1 MKDLMN
7 KFLILLGFVAV
18 FSSCEEED
26 LVVINEDFTT
36 TIALSDNNIVLEEA
50 NEDLTALTVTW
61 EEPVFGYDAAAEYNI
76 LFALGAN
83 VETVN
88 AGRPMVEG
96 GMMKKDFTT
105 GELNRILLN
114 LEAEPGAE
122 ASMDV
127 NVDIILSKQV
137 SKSSDPVNLVATA
150 YSGVLDLTTPWGVV
164 GDATPGGWGD
174 GPDTPFYKTDESGVY
189 VAYITMTE
197 GFWKIRRD
205 SNWDVNYGSNDGVN
219 LQPGGDNIPVD
230 PGTYKITFDENNLTY
245 TIEPF
250 TWGLVGSA
258 TPGGWGSPDILDLPL
273 EYDPC
278 SDTWKAIVELT
289 DGEWK
294 IRQNNDW
301 AVNYGMGGAP
311 GTLESPGGN
320 IPVSAGTYQITVNF
334 NDLTYE
340 IVEADVWGVVGSG
353 YNNWGNPDP
362 DTGIVT
368 PDFPFEPD
376 YCNEGIYYAYDVP
389 LIDGEIKIRLNN
401 DWTVNYGDKDPV
413 DGILDTEDDNNI
425 KVIAGT
431 YDIVLDFTNPS
442 VPTYTLTEK

>member
-7 KFLILLGFVAV
+7 RFLILLGFVAV
-18 FSSCEEED
+18 FSACEEED

-36 TIALSDNNIVLEEA
+36 NVALSDNNIVLEEA

-76 LFALGAN
+76 LFALGSN

-88 AGRPMVEG
+88 AGRPMVEA
-96 GMMKKDFTT
+96 GMMKRDFTT

-114 LEAEPGAE
+114 LEAEPDTEVAL
-122 ASMDV
+122 DV
-127 NVDIILSKQV
+127 NVDIVLSKQV
-137 SKSSDPVNLVATA
+137 SKLSDPVGLVATA

-174 GPDTPFYKTDESGVY
+174 PGPDTPFYKTDEDGVY

-258 TPGGWGSPDILDLPL
+258 MPNGWDGPDVPL
-273 EYDPC
+273 TYDSC
-278 SDTWKAIVELT
+278 SNTWRTIVEVI

-294 IRQNNDW
+294 IRQNNSWD
-301 AVNYGMGGAP
+301 APNVNYGSDNQDGTLQQGGA
-311 GTLESPGGN
+311 N
-320 IPVSAGTYQITVNF
+320 ISVAAGKYEIIVDF
-334 NDLTYE
+334 NNSTYE
-340 IVEADVWGVVGSG
+340 IQETKVWGVVGSA
-353 YNNWGNPDP
+353 YNDWG
-362 DTGIVT
+362 GLG
-368 PDFPFEPD
+368 PDFPFESD
-376 YCNEGIYYAYDVP
+376 YCNEGIYKAYGVP
-389 LIDGEIKIRLNN
+389 LIVGEIKFRQENSWDAPNI
-401 DWTVNYGDKDPV
+401 NYGDNGG
-413 DGILDTEDDNNI
+413 DGILEEGGDNI
-425 KVIAGT
+425 KVEEEGT
-431 YDIVLDFTNPS
+431 YDIILDFTNPS
-442 VPTYTLTEK
+442 VPTYSLTKQ

>member
-18 FSSCEEED
+18 FSACEEED
-26 LVVINEDFTT
+26 LVVINDDFTT
-36 TIALSDNNIVLEEA
+36 TVALSDNNIVLEEA

-105 GELNRILLN
+105 GELNRIILN
-114 LEAEPGAE
+114 LEAEPDTE
-122 ASMDV
+122 VSMDV
-127 NVDIILSKQV
+127 KVDIVLSKQV
-137 SKSSDPVNLVATA
+137 SKSSDPMNLVATA

-164 GDATPGGWGD
+164 GSATPNGWGD

-197 GFWKIRRD
+197 GEWKIRKD
-205 SNWDVNYGSNDGVN
+205 NDWAVNYGSNDNDGN
-219 LQPGGDNIPVD
+219 LQLDGGNIPATA
-230 PGTYKITFDENNLTY
+230 GMYKILFDEDALTY
-245 TIEPF
+245 SIEPY

-258 TPGGWGSPDILDLPL
+258 TPNGWGDGPDTPL
-273 EYDPC
+273 VYDAC
-278 SDTWKAIVELT
+278 SDLWRAVIPMI

-294 IRQNNDW
+294 VRQNNDW
-301 AVNYGMGGAP
+301 AVNYGDTGLN
-311 GTLESPGGN
+311 GTLDEGGDN
-320 IPVSAGTYQITVNF
+320 IPVSAGNYLVTVNF
-334 NDLTYE
+334 TDFSYTIEPIDL
-340 IVEADVWGVVGSG
+340 WGVVGSG
-353 YNNWGNPDP
+353 YNDWG
-362 DTGIVT
+362 GAG
-368 PDFPFEPD
+368 PDFPFMPD
-376 YCNEGIYYAYDVP
+376 YCNEGIYYAYGVP
-389 LIDGEIKIRLNN
+389 IVDGEIKFRLNN
-401 DWTVNYGDKDPV
+401 DWGVNYGDTGLDNILEEGGDNIPV
-413 DGILDTEDDNNI
+413 T
-425 KVIAGT
+425 AGT

-442 VPTYTLTEK
+442 VPTYTLTAK

>member
-18 FSSCEEED
+18 FSACEEED

-36 TIALSDNNIVLEEA
+36 TVALSDNNIVLEEA

-88 AGRPMVEG
+88 AGRPMAEG

-105 GELNRILLN
+105 GELNRIILN
-114 LEAEPGAE
+114 LEGEPDTEVAL
-122 ASMDV
+122 DV
-127 NVDIILSKQV
+127 NVDIVLSKQV
-137 SKSSDPVNLVATA
+137 SKLSDPVGLVATA

-164 GDATPGGWGD
+164 GSATPNGWGD

-189 VAYITMTE
+189 VAYITMTDGE
-197 GFWKIRRD
+197 WKIRKD
-205 SNWDVNYGSNDGVN
+205 NDWTINYGSNDNDGN
-219 LQPGGDNIPVD
+219 LQQDGGNIPVTA
-230 PGTYKITFDENNLTY
+230 GMYKIIFDESALTY
-245 TIEPF
+245 SIEPF

-258 TPGGWGSPDILDLPL
+258 TPGGWGDPGPDTPL
-273 EYDPC
+273 VYDAC
-278 SDTWKAIVELT
+278 SDTWKAIIEMI

-301 AVNYGMGGAP
+301 AVNFGDTGLN
-311 GTLESPGGN
+311 GTLDEGGDN
-320 IPVSAGTYQITVNF
+320 IPVSAGTYLVTVSF
-334 NDLTYE
+334 TDLTYTIE
-340 IVEADVWGVVGSG
+340 TIDLYGVVGSG
-353 YNNWGNPDP
+353 YNDWGAE
-362 DTGIVT
+362 G
-368 PDFPFEPD
+368 PDFPFMPD
-376 YCNEGIYYAYDVP
+376 YCNEGIYNAYGVP
-389 LIDGEIKIRLNN
+389 LVDGEIKFRVNN
-401 DWTVNYGDKDPV
+401 DWGVNYGDTGL
-413 DGILDTEDDNNI
+413 DGILEEGGDNI
-425 KVIAGT
+425 PVTAGT